1 MKNSVCNEEPMNS
14 ILFRDKK
21 TDLSTPTERRPYSL
35 NLPMQNIKI
44 LVVEDEPK
52 VANAIQQGLEENNLQ
67 TDLAYDGLMGKKM
80 ALSKEYDLVIL
91 DINLPHM
98 NGYELCEVIRRHNP
112 KVPIIMLTALGAMED
127 KIQAFGTGAD
137 DYIVKPFDFRELL
150 ARVQVF
156 LKRSSSTA
164 QAAPKTN
171 ILKVADL
178 EIDDSSKTVIRAGQ
192 QIELTAKEFALLV
205 YLVRNKGRVVSR
217 ADIAEKI
224 WDITFDTG
232 TNVIDV
238 YVNFLRKKVDKNF
251 STKLIH
257 TRPGMGYIVKEE

>member
-1 MKNSVCNEEPMNS
+1 MY
-14 ILFRDKK
+14 
-21 TDLSTPTERRPYSL
+21 LSYNISL
-35 NLPMQNIKI
+35 NQIAPEASMRNIKI
-44 LVVEDEPK
+44 LVVEDELK
-52 VANAIQQGLEENNLQ
+52 VANAIQQGLEENGL
-67 TDLAYDGLMGKKM
+67 TAEVAYDGLMGKKM
-80 ALSKEYDLVIL
+80 ALNNAYDLVIL
-91 DINLPHM
+91 DINLPQL
-98 NGYELCEVIRRHNP
+98 NGYQLCEELRRHNP

-127 KIQAFGTGAD
+127 KMQAFGTGAD
-137 DYIVKPFDFRELL
+137 DYMVKPFDFRELL

-156 LKRSSSTA
+156 LKRSAAADT
-164 QAAPKTN
+164 APKSN
-171 ILKVADL
+171 LLKVADL

-192 QIELTAKEFALLV
+192 NIELTAKEFALLV

>member
-1 MKNSVCNEEPMNS
+1 MHLVSNSKQAVS
-14 ILFRDKK
+14 
-21 TDLSTPTERRPYSL
+21 ERSNKHMPQIRV
-35 NLPMQNIKI
+35 

-52 VANAIQQGLEENNLQ
+52 VANAIQKGLEENGLVAEV
-67 TDLAYDGLMGKKM
+67 AYDGLMGKKM
-80 ALSKEYDLVIL
+80 VLNKEFDLVIL
-91 DINLPHM
+91 DINLPHL
-98 NGYELCEVIRRHNP
+98 NGYELCSEIRRHNP
-112 KVPIIMLTALGAMED
+112 KIPVIMLTALGAMED
-127 KIQAFGTGAD
+127 KIHAFDTGAD

-156 LKRSSSTA
+156 LKRSSSGEPA
-164 QAAPKTN
+164 QKSSK
-171 ILKVADL
+171 LRVADL
-178 EIDDSSKTVIRAGQ
+178 EIDDNSKTVTRAGQ
-192 QIELTAKEFALLV
+192 QIELTAKEFALLL

-251 STKLIH
+251 PTKLIH

>member
-1 MKNSVCNEEPMNS
+1 MHLITPRKLTGSES
-14 ILFRDKK
+14 I
-21 TDLSTPTERRPYSL
+21 STVMPQIRV
-35 NLPMQNIKI
+35 

-52 VANAIQQGLEENNLQ
+52 VANAIQKGLEENGLVAEV
-67 TDLAYDGLMGKKM
+67 AYDGLMGKKM
-80 ALSKEYDLVIL
+80 ALNRAYDLVIL
-91 DINLPHM
+91 DINLPHL
-98 NGYELCEVIRRHNP
+98 NGYELCGEIRKHNP
-112 KVPIIMLTALGAMED
+112 KVPVIMLTALGAMED
-127 KIQAFGTGAD
+127 KIHAFDTGAD

-156 LKRSSSTA
+156 LKRSSSGEPA
-164 QAAPKTN
+164 QKSNKLT
-171 ILKVADL
+171 VADL
-178 EIDDSSKTVIRAGQ
+178 EIDDSSKSVTRAGQ

-251 STKLIH
+251 PTKLIH

>member
-1 MKNSVCNEEPMNS
+1 MS
-14 ILFRDKK
+14 
-21 TDLSTPTERRPYSL
+21 
-35 NLPMQNIKI
+35 NIKI
-44 LVVEDEPK
+44 LIVEDEPK
-52 VANAIQQGLEENNLQ
+52 VANAIQQGLEESGLQ
-67 TDLAYDGLMGKKM
+67 ADVAYDGLMGKKM
-80 ALSKEYDLVIL
+80 ALNKEYQLVIL
-91 DINLPHM
+91 DINLPYL
-98 NGYELCEVIRRHNP
+98 NGYELCEEIRRHNP

-156 LKRSSSTA
+156 LKRSSGTEPVTKS
-164 QAAPKTN
+164 N
-171 ILKVADL
+171 VLKVADL
-178 EIDDSSKTVIRAGQ
+178 EIDDNSKIVSRAGQ
-192 QIELTAKEFALLV
+192 QIELTAKEFALLT

-251 STKLIH
+251 PTKLIH
-257 TRPGMGYIVKEE
+257 TRPGMGYIVKDE

>member
-1 MKNSVCNEEPMNS
+1 MRTV
-14 ILFRDKK
+14 
-21 TDLSTPTERRPYSL
+21 
-35 NLPMQNIKI
+35 KI

-52 VANAIQQGLEENNLQ
+52 VANAIQQGLEENGLMA
-67 TDLAYDGLMGKKM
+67 DVAYDGLMGKKM
-80 ALSKEYDLVIL
+80 ALNNEYHLAIL
-91 DINLPHM
+91 DINLPYL
-98 NGYELCEVIRRHNP
+98 NGYELCAEIRNHNP
-112 KVPIIMLTALGAMED
+112 KIPIIMLTALGAMED

-156 LKRSSSTA
+156 LKRSS
-164 QAAPKTN
+164 TN
-171 ILKVADL
+171 TESQTKVNKLKVADL
-178 EIDDSSKTVIRAGQ
+178 EIDDVSKTVVRAGQ
-192 QIELTAKEFALLV
+192 QIELTAKEFALLL

>member
-1 MKNSVCNEEPMNS
+1 MLLKLGSETTCRHTQFKMRNIT
-14 ILFRDKK
+14 IL
-21 TDLSTPTERRPYSL
+21 
-35 NLPMQNIKI
+35 I
-44 LVVEDEPK
+44 VEDEPK
-52 VANAIQQGLEENNLQ
+52 VANAIQQGLMENEFQ
-67 TDLAYDGLMGKKM
+67 ADVAYDGLMGKKM
-80 ALSKEYDLVIL
+80 ALNKPYDLVIL
-91 DINLPHM
+91 DINLPHL
-98 NGYELCEVIRRHNP
+98 NGYQLCNEIRNHNP
-112 KVPIIMLTALGAMED
+112 RVPIIMLTALGAMED

-150 ARVQVF
+150 ARVQVW
-156 LKRSSSTA
+156 LKRSATTEAAAKSTV
-164 QAAPKTN
+164 
-171 ILKVADL
+171 IKVADL

-224 WDITFDTG
+224 WDIKFDTG

-251 STKLIH
+251 ATKLIH
-257 TRPGMGYIVKEE
+257 TRPGLGYVVKEE

>member
-1 MKNSVCNEEPMNS
+1 ME
-14 ILFRDKK
+14 
-21 TDLSTPTERRPYSL
+21 LSTPTDLQPGRQYMSMED
-35 NLPMQNIKI
+35 ITI
-44 LVVEDEPK
+44 LIVEDEPK
-52 VANAIQQGLEENNLQ
+52 VAAAIQQGLEENGLKA
-67 TDLAYDGLMGKKM
+67 DLAFDGLMGKKM
-80 ALSKEYDLVIL
+80 VMNKAYSLVIL

-98 NGYELCEVIRRHNP
+98 NGYELCGEIRRYNP
-112 KVPIIMLTALGAMED
+112 SIPIIMLTALGAMED

-137 DYIVKPFDFRELL
+137 DYMVKPFDFRELL

-156 LKRSSSTA
+156 IKRSLTSANS
-164 QAAPKTN
+164 APKAN

-192 QIELTAKEFALLV
+192 RIELTAKEFALLV

-251 STKLIH
+251 PTKLIH
-257 TRPGMGYIVKEE
+257 TRPGMGYIVREE

>member
-1 MKNSVCNEEPMNS
+1 MPQIRV
-14 ILFRDKK
+14 
-21 TDLSTPTERRPYSL
+21 
-35 NLPMQNIKI
+35 

-52 VANAIQQGLEENNLQ
+52 VANAIQKGLEENGLVAEV
-67 TDLAYDGLMGKKM
+67 AYDGLMGKKM
-80 ALSKEYDLVIL
+80 VLNKDYDLVIL
-91 DINLPHM
+91 DINLPHL
-98 NGYELCEVIRRHNP
+98 NGYELCAEIRRHNP
-112 KVPIIMLTALGAMED
+112 KIPVIMLTALGAMED
-127 KIQAFGTGAD
+127 KINAFDTGAD

-156 LKRSSSTA
+156 LKRSSLGEPA
-164 QAAPKTN
+164 QKN
-171 ILKVADL
+171 NKLKVADL
-178 EIDDSSKTVIRAGQ
+178 EIDDNSKTVTRAGQ
-192 QIELTAKEFALLV
+192 QIELTAKEFALLL

-251 STKLIH
+251 PTKLIH

>member
-1 MKNSVCNEEPMNS
+1 MED
-14 ILFRDKK
+14 IR
-21 TDLSTPTERRPYSL
+21 
-35 NLPMQNIKI
+35 I
-44 LVVEDEPK
+44 LVIEDEVK
-52 VANAIQQGLEENNLQ
+52 VANAIQQGLEENNLP
-67 TDLAYDGLMGKKM
+67 TDVAYDGLIGKKM
-80 ALSKEYDLVIL
+80 ALSGKYHLIIL
-91 DINLPHM
+91 DLNLPQL
-98 NGYELCEVIRRHNP
+98 NGYEVCREIRQHNARMP
-112 KVPIIMLTALGAMED
+112 VIMLTALGAMED
-127 KIQAFGTGAD
+127 KIEAFSTGAD

-156 LKRSSSTA
+156 LKRSASTT
-164 QAAPKTN
+164 APASR

-178 EIDDSSKTVIRAGQ
+178 EIDDESKIVKRSGQ

-238 YVNFLRKKVDKNF
+238 YVNFLRKKIDKAF
-251 STKLIH
+251 EPKLIH
-257 TRPGMGYIVKEE
+257 TRQGMGYILKES